1 MKKISELF
9 KREKAHVAYLTAG
22 DGGVE
27 RTIEAAL
34 ALIEGGVNLL
44 ELGVPFS
51 DPIADG
57 PIIQQASA
65 RALAEGITMKEILYI
80 VRSIRKRSSLPII
93 LFSYYNPVLAAFN
106 DKSYHFLL
114 EAKKA
119 GVDGFLIVDLPWEE
133 SHLLQARMAVDDL
146 TLISVITPSTSLE
159 RIIAI
164 DQKSHGFLYYVCRAG
179 TTGVKTSLPIDFSKK
194 IKKIKS
200 VVHLPVVVGFGI
212 SDEVT
217 VQRVLQYANGVV
229 IGSFFVQ
236 AVAEGKSAKEL
247 KLLAQKI
254 FSDIKVAL
262 MY

>member
-1 MKKISELF
+1 MKKLSELF
-9 KREKAHVAYLTAG
+9 QREKAHVAYLTAG

-44 ELGVPFS
+44 ELGIPFS

-57 PIIQQASA
+57 PVIQQASA
-65 RALAEGITMKEILYI
+65 RALQAGITMCEVLY
-80 VRSIRKRSSLPII
+80 VASEIRKKSAIPII
-93 LFSYYNPVLAAFN
+93 LFSYYNPILAALDQFQGN
-106 DKSYHFLL
+106 FLA
-114 EAKKA
+114 EAKRA

-133 SHLLQARMAVDDL
+133 SYLLQARMAVDDL
-146 TLISVITPSTSLE
+146 TLISVITTSTSLE

-164 DQKSHGFLYYVCRAG
+164 DQKSQGFLYYVCRAG
-179 TTGVKTSLPIDFSKK
+179 TTGAKTSLPIDFSKK

-200 VVHLPVVVGFGI
+200 VVHLPVVIGFGI

-217 VQRVLQYANGVV
+217 VQRVLQYADGVV

-236 AVAEGKSAKEL
+236 AVAQGLNSQSL
-247 KLLAQKI
+247 KIIAQRLLGRR
-254 FSDIKVAL
+254 L
-262 MY
+262 

>member
-9 KREKAHVAYLTAG
+9 QREKAHVAYLTAG

-57 PIIQQASA
+57 PVIQQASL
-65 RALAEGITMKEILYI
+65 RALQAGITMYEVLY
-80 VRSIRKRSSLPII
+80 VAHEIRKKSTIPII
-93 LFSYYNPVLAAFN
+93 LFSYYNPILAALDQFQGN
-106 DKSYHFLL
+106 FLA
-114 EAKKA
+114 EAKRA

-133 SHLLQARMAVDDL
+133 SHLLQARMVFDDL

-164 DQKSHGFLYYVCRAG
+164 DQKSQGFLYYVCRAG
-179 TTGVKTSLPIDFSKK
+179 TTGAKTSLPIDFSKK

-236 AVAEGKSAKEL
+236 AVAQGLNTQAL
-247 KLLAQKI
+247 KIIAQQLLGRR
-254 FSDIKVAL
+254 S
-262 MY
+262 